1 MPLVRISLR
10 QGKSDNDLQAIREG
24 VYRALRDT
32 FNVPENDRFILLHQ
46 HADEEFDCSPD
57 YLGISRSQELVIIQI
72 TCNDTRSET
81 QKRALY
87 QRLTEYLTTAPGLRQ
102 EDVFINLLETDR
114 HNWSFG
120 NGGMQYA

>member
-10 QGKSDNDLQAIREG
+10 QGKSANDLQAIREG
-24 VYRALRDT
+24 VYKALRDT
-32 FNVPENDRFILLHQ
+32 FDVPENDRFILIHQ

-57 YLGISRSQELVIIQI
+57 YLGISRSQELVVIQI
-72 TCNDTRSET
+72 ACNDTRDDA
-81 QKRALY
+81 QKQTLY
-87 QRLTEYLTTAPGLRQ
+87 RCLSEYLAKSPGLRQ
-102 EDVFINLLETDR
+102 EDVFINLLETNR

>member
-10 QGKSDNDLQAIREG
+10 RGKSADDLQAIREG
-24 VYRALRDT
+24 VYKALRDT
-32 FNVPENDRFILLHQ
+32 FDVPDRDRFILIHQ
-46 HADEEFDCSPD
+46 HADEEFDCSSD
-57 YLGISRSQELVIIQI
+57 YLDILRSPELVIIQI
-72 TCNDTRSET
+72 ACNDTRDDV
-81 QKRALY
+81 QKQGLY
-87 QRLTEYLTTAPGLRQ
+87 RRLTEYLAMSPGLRQ

>member
-10 QGKSDNDLQAIREG
+10 RGKDAAYLQAIRDG
-24 VYRALRDT
+24 VYAALREA
-32 FNVPENDRFILLHQ
+32 FEVPESDRFILVHQ
-46 HADEEFDCSPD
+46 HDEDDFDCSPD
-57 YLGISRSQELVIIQI
+57 YLDIARSQDLVIIQI
-72 TCNDTRSET
+72 ACSNTRNSA
-81 QKRALY
+81 QKQALY
-87 QRLTEYLTTAPGLRQ
+87 RQLTQNLSASPGLRP

>member
-10 QGKSDNDLQAIREG
+10 HGKDAAYLQAIRDG
-24 VYRALRDT
+24 VYAALREA
-32 FNVPENDRFILLHQ
+32 FGVPESDRFILVHQ
-46 HADEEFDCSPD
+46 HDEDAFDCSPD
-57 YLGISRSQELVIIQI
+57 YLDIVRSQDLVIIQI
-72 TCNDTRSET
+72 TCSNTRNSA
-81 QKRALY
+81 QKQALY
-87 QRLTEYLTTAPGLRQ
+87 RQLTQNLSASPGLRP